1 MFFLVGNV
9 QRHHAVI
16 YSNGSEKY
24 KMYLYG
30 EKIIKQNTV
39 NVNN

>member
-1 MFFLVGNV
+1 MV
-9 QRHHAVI
+9 Q
-16 YSNGSEKY
+16 EKY

-39 NVNN
+39 NVNNWGIWV